1 MKLPFLEHP
10 RIINT
15 LLTLGATALG
25 VLLVVGIGVPLF
37 LYYQTKSQAPHST
50 NDTPAA
56 SSGVLGG
63 GGARCSGPER
73 FPCMPGTICSVADAD
88 WGVKYGICEPDPNIK
103 QPSTPSR

>member
-15 LLTLGATALG
+15 LLTLGAAVLG
-25 VLLVVGIGVPLF
+25 VLLIVGIGVPLF
-37 LYYQTKSQAPHST
+37 LYYQTKSQAPQPT
-50 NDTPAA
+50 NDIPAA

-73 FPCMPGTICSVADAD
+73 FPCMPGTICNVADAD
-88 WGVKYGICEPDPNIK
+88 WGVKYGTCEPDSKSK
-103 QPSTPSR
+103 QPFMPSR